1 MSKLLRSKAFNQN
14 DMELRTDVHVEAA
27 KVQKEITKFLGLKPD
42 ELVFEYASIDGKIK
56 LDLITINPRHN
67 QSFLFKSEVGFDK
80 TDVLHKMLD
89 YVKNHRE
96 KESSFTIQW
105 MTKGGGELHTSYFR
119 ARNMYDALDKLY
131 YGRDM
136 NQLTVFSVVLN
147 PVA

>member
-1 MSKLLRSKAFNQN
+1 MEMRS
-14 DMELRTDVHVEAA
+14 DVHVEAA
-27 KVQKEITKFLGLKPD
+27 KIQNEIKNFLGLRSS
-42 ELVFEYASIDGKIK
+42 ELVFEFSTTEGKTR

-67 QSFLFKSEVGFDK
+67 QSFLFKSVDGYDK
-80 TDVLHKMLD
+80 TDALHKMLE
-89 YVKNHRE
+89 YVKTHKE

-105 MTKGGGELHTSYFR
+105 TTRGGSELQTSYFR

-136 NQLTVFSVVLN
+136 NQLTVFSIVLN

>member
-1 MSKLLRSKAFNQN
+1 
-14 DMELRTDVHVEAA
+14 MELRTDIHVEAA
-27 KVQKEITKFLGLKPD
+27 KIQNEITSFLGLKAD
-42 ELVFEYASIDGKIK
+42 ELVFEYATENGKVK

-67 QSFLFKSEVGFDK
+67 QSFLFKSVVGFDK
-80 TDVLHKMLD
+80 TDALHKLLD
-89 YVKNHRE
+89 YVRTHKE
-96 KESSFTIQW
+96 KEGSFTIQW
-105 MTKGGGELHTSYFR
+105 TTKGGSELQTSYFR

>member
-1 MSKLLRSKAFNQN
+1 M
-14 DMELRTDVHVEAA
+14 RTDVHVEAA
-27 KVQKEITKFLGLKPD
+27 KIQNEIKNFLGLRSS
-42 ELVFEYASIDGKIK
+42 ELVFEFSSADGKTR

-67 QSFLFKSEVGFDK
+67 QSFLFKSVEGYDK
-80 TDVLHKMLD
+80 TDALHKMLD
-89 YVKNHRE
+89 YVKTQKD

-105 MTKGGGELHTSYFR
+105 TTRGGSELQTSYFR

-136 NQLTVFSVVLN
+136 NQLTVFSIVLN